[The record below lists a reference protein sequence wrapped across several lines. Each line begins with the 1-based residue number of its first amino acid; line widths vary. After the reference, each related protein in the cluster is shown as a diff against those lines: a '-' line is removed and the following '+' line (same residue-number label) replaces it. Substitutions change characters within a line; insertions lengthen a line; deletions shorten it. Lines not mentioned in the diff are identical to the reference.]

1 MGKPIDKLEDPPDR
15 VLLGKDIH
23 FSAYGDDSLISQ
35 VLFITGK
42 RGSGKSW
49 TAAVLMMLPPIQIT
63 AVIAVMVTAMV
74 TAMVTK

>member
-35 VLFITGK
+35 VLESLGQQQF
-42 RGSGKSW
+42 
-49 TAAVLMMLPPIQIT
+49 
-63 AVIAVMVTAMV
+63 
-74 TAMVTK
+74 